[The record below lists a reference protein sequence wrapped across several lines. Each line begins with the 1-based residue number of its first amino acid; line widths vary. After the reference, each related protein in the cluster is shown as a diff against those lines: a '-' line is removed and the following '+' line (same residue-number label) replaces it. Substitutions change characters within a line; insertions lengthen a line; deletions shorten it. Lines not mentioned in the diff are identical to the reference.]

1 MLVWDNFVY
10 DAQERIVR
18 CAREDRLALDLF
30 AFCSIHEGRVRAPW
44 SSGGWTFATDGAIA
58 VRVARVDTIQERS
71 DAPQIDH
78 LFAPPSMT
86 WITLPFVALPAP
98 GRALDLG
105 CSIEFTWGIFAQ
117 KYVRLIYSLDG
128 VAVSVGSNQY
138 DAMHFCFA
146 GGIGVVMPMRT
157 PHPRNMKVDTSAAIA
172 A

>member
-10 DAQERIVR
+10 DAQGRQ
-18 CAREDRLALDLF
+18 RLVLDLF

-71 DAPQIDH
+71 DAPHQIGH
-78 LFAPPSMT
+78 LFAPPSTT
-86 WITLPFVALPAP
+86 WMTLPFVALPAP

-105 CSIEFTWGIFAQ
+105 CSIEFPWGIFAQ
-117 KYVRLIYSLDG
+117 KYVRMIYSLDG
-128 VAVSVGSNQY
+128 VAVSIGQRRD

-146 GGIGVVMPMRT
+146 GGIGVVMPMRA
-157 PHPRNMKVDTSAAIA
+157 PHPRNMKVDTRAAIA